1 MSRQEARA
9 KGWNTWRENMLQYA
23 KEHGDY
29 SLTDFILERLF
40 GAYGFWRDART
51 AERRRDYKKARLFY
65 LKAVES
71 LEQVEKLTEYPAA
84 AAYVEKLKVEYY
96 NFAVQRDPYYRLNLK
111 HLLRLVK
118 DEPGILQTQAYKQV
132 QLPQA
137 EAAYT
142 LYFAEKEGLIRREE
156 KGRSYLLFFEREKAE
171 DEPLLNIQDDEI
183 DIREKAEQE
192 AAVKKGCLFI
202 FACFFW
208 IGALVAVGAFT
219 GLVGAGI
226 VVAAFIAW
234 QIIRKTR
241 LKKQKL
247 AEAIPP
253 NADTQ
258 PSQSLLPESSEQNS
272 GGDEKTT

>member
-1 MSRQEARA
+1 MGRQEARA

-29 SLTDFILERLF
+29 TLTDFILERLF
-40 GAYGFWRDART
+40 GAYGFWREART
-51 AERRRDYKKARLFY
+51 AERRRDYKKARLYY

-84 AAYVEKLKVEYY
+84 AAYVEKLKTEYY
-96 NFAVQRDPYYRLNLK
+96 NFVVQRDPHYRLNLK
-111 HLLRLVK
+111 HLLRLVQE
-118 DEPGILQTQAYKQV
+118 EPGILQTQAYKQIH
-132 QLPQA
+132 LSQA
-137 EAAYT
+137 EVAYT

-171 DEPLLNIQDDEI
+171 NEPLLNIQDDEI

-202 FACFFW
+202 FACLFW
-208 IGALVAVGAFT
+208 IGAFVAAGAYT

-226 VVAAFIAW
+226 VVAAFIVW
-234 QIIRKTR
+234 QIIRKIR
-241 LKKQKL
+241 LKKQKS
-247 AEAIPP
+247 AEANPVNVVTSP
-253 NADTQ
+253 T
-258 PSQSLLPESSEQNS
+258 PVLPENSEQNS

>member
-23 KEHGDY
+23 KEHNY

-51 AERRRDYKKARLFY
+51 AERRRDYKKARQFY

-71 LEQVEKLTEYPAA
+71 LEQVDKLTEYPAA
-84 AAYVEKLKVEYY
+84 ATYVEKLKAEYY
-96 NFAVQRDPYYRLNLK
+96 DFVVQRDPYYRLNLK

-118 DEPGILQTQAYKQV
+118 EEPGILQTQVYKQIHLTKPEV
-132 QLPQA
+132 
-137 EAAYT
+137 AYT

-156 KGRSYLLFFEREKAE
+156 KGRSYLLFFEREKSD
-171 DEPLLNIQDDEI
+171 DEPLLSIQDDEI

-192 AAVKKGCLFI
+192 TAFKSGCLFI
-202 FACFFW
+202 FACLFW
-208 IGALVAVGAFT
+208 IGAFVAAGAFI
-219 GLVGAGI
+219 GLVGAGV

-234 QIIRKTR
+234 QIIRKIR
-241 LKKQKL
+241 QRKQKP
-247 AEAIPP
+247 AETTPP
-253 NADTQ
+253 DAVT
-258 PSQSLLPESSEQNS
+258 PPPFLPENSEQDS
-272 GGDEKTT
+272 GGDENNA